1 MLVKP
6 SKPLRRGEQGKKL
19 TACDAP
25 TKIADMNVC
34 LQLMVVSLAI
44 ALSPPVLAGADIQVN
59 RYSFQKHSAPPH
71 QADLL
76 SAVVET
82 RFPQNVVTVG
92 AAIDYML
99 ERSGYR
105 FIPTEQTAAAM
116 ALELPAVHRSIGPL
130 PLRTAISTVAGPAWR
145 LRENSEK
152 RTVWLQR
159 LAGADL
165 SGSGPPASA
174 DSSHQ
179 EAGSSTDAAA
189 QEVRHSPVTAVSTW
203 LLDPALTLRANLDIW
218 VHQADWTLQWDA
230 DHDYIIEHP
239 ASYDGNFRHAVET
252 VLEHY
257 RSAPVPLTAEFYTG
271 NAVLLIQP
279 ASASR

>member
-1 MLVKP
+1 MTV
-6 SKPLRRGEQGKKL
+6 
-19 TACDAP
+19 CDAQ
-25 TKIADMNVC
+25 TKIAGMNVC
-34 LQLMVVSLAI
+34 LQLMIVSLVI
-44 ALSPPVLAGADIQVN
+44 ALSPPVLAGDDIQVN

-76 SAVVET
+76 SAVIET

-105 FIPTEQTAAAM
+105 FIPTEATAAAM

-159 LAGADL
+159 LADL
-165 SGSGPPASA
+165 SGSGPLASS

-179 EAGSSTDAAA
+179 EAGSSTAAAA

-203 LLDPALTLRANLDIW
+203 LLDPALTLRANLDVW
-218 VHQADWTLQWDA
+218 ARQADWTLQWA
-230 DHDYIIEHP
+230 ANHDYIIEHP
-239 ASYDGNFRHAVET
+239 ASYASNFRQAVET
-252 VLEHY
+252 ALEHY
-257 RSAPVPLTAEFYTG
+257 RTAPVPLTAEFYNG